1 MSLCSHPT
9 PFVGL
14 GSCADAQ
21 ILLSGWLGIAGNSD
35 KLLEAP
41 AAKVFSISSSAVGD
55 QNENENQADE
65 DTIAVPPPAAEE
77 VPDAA

>member
-1 MSLCSHPT
+1 MSLRSRPT

-14 GSCADAQ
+14 GRCADAQ

-55 QNENENQADE
+55 KNEDENAAGE
-65 DTIAVPPPAAEE
+65 EPNVVTPPATEE
-77 VPDAA
+77 VPVAA

>member
-55 QNENENQADE
+55 KNEDENAADE
-65 DTIAVPPPAAEE
+65 EPNAATPPATEE
-77 VPDAA
+77 VPVAA

>member
-1 MSLCSHPT
+1 MQSL
-9 PFVGL
+9 F
-14 GSCADAQ
+14 
-21 ILLSGWLGIAGNSD
+21 SGWLGIASNAD

-41 AAKVFSISSSAVGD
+41 ADKVFSISSSAVGD

>member
-41 AAKVFSISSSAVGD
+41 AAKVFSISSSAVGSH
-55 QNENENQADE
+55 NENEANE
-65 DTIAVPPPAAEE
+65 DTNAVTPHAAEE
-77 VPDAA
+77 VPVAA